1 MTREILE
8 AHSIQHGGSARH
20 TNSTAFLTYKEF
32 ARESRLSVSTVRKH
46 VRQGEL
52 RATRIG
58 RAVRI
63 PRSELERL
71 VRLSE
76 LQTANRGED

>member
-1 MTREILE
+1 MTKDIFE
-8 AHSIQHGGSARH
+8 AYSIQHGGAARH
-20 TNSTAFLTYKEF
+20 TDSTAFLTYKEF

-46 VRQGEL
+46 VRQGTV

-58 RAVRI
+58 RSVRI

-76 LQTANRGED
+76 LQTAGRGED